1 VIRFRS
7 LGCSETILHFK
18 ESSMKKISVFLAL
31 AILIFSSIS
40 FALERDMKGS
50 KDHPLFSRIPNYY
63 ISDQANKDFDRYTS
77 PYIDKDNVWEGK
89 LTQTN
94 YSAQEGTKELSFI
107 QIIRNYE
114 NAIKKIGGKLLL
126 SETSR
131 LNAKITKNKGVTY
144 VSVEAFNEGRNY
156 TLIIVE
162 NKPMID
168 EVTADAAS
176 LNRGISE
183 TGKIAIYG
191 IYFNTGKSDI
201 KPESKPTIVE
211 IVKMLK
217 QNSKL
222 KLFVVGHTDT
232 DGSLES
238 NIKLSS
244 DRAASVVKAL
254 IENGI
259 QASRLKSSGV
269 GPYCPVESNRADG
282 GKAKNRRVEL
292 VEMF

>member
-1 VIRFRS
+1 
-7 LGCSETILHFK
+7 
-18 ESSMKKISVFLAL
+18 MKKLSVLLFLAIF
-31 AILIFSSIS
+31 ILSSIS
-40 FALERDMKGS
+40 FAQEPDKEGS
-50 KDHPLFSRIPNYY
+50 KDHPLLSRIPNYY
-63 ISDQANKDFDRYTS
+63 ISEQINKDFDSYTS

-94 YSAQEGTKELSFI
+94 YTAQEGSKELSFI
-107 QIIRNYE
+107 QIVRNYE
-114 NAIKKIGGKLLL
+114 NAVKKLGGKILL
-126 SETSR
+126 SETR
-131 LNAKITKNKGVTY
+131 ILNAKIEKNKAATY
-144 VSVEAFNEGRNY
+144 VSVEAFNDGREY

-162 NKPMID
+162 NKPMED
-168 EVTADAAS
+168 EVTIDAAS
-176 LNRGISE
+176 LSKGISE
-183 TGKIAIYG
+183 TGKIAVYG
-191 IYFNTGKSDI
+191 IYFDVGKSDI
-201 KPESKPTIVE
+201 KPESKPTIDE

-222 KLFVVGHTDT
+222 KLFVVGHTDI

-238 NIKLSS
+238 NMKLSS

-259 QASRLKSSGV
+259 QASRLKSNGV
-269 GPYCPVESNRADG
+269 GPYCPIESNHTEE

>member
-1 VIRFRS
+1 
-7 LGCSETILHFK
+7 
-18 ESSMKKISVFLAL
+18 MKRISVFVVL
-31 AILIFSSIS
+31 AILIYSSIS
-40 FALERDMKGS
+40 LAQETDKKGS
-50 KDHPLFSRIPNYY
+50 KDHPLLSRIPNYY
-63 ISDQANKDFDRYTS
+63 ISEQVNKDFDSYTS

-89 LTQTN
+89 LTQIN
-94 YSAQEGTKELSFI
+94 YSAKEGTRELSFI
-107 QIIRNYE
+107 QIVRNYE
-114 NAIKKIGGKLLL
+114 NAIKKLGGQILL
-126 SETSR
+126 SETR
-131 LNAKITKNKGVTY
+131 ILHAKIEKNQGVTY
-144 VSVEAFNEGRNY
+144 VSVEAFNDGRNY

-162 NKPMID
+162 NKPMED
-168 EVTADAAS
+168 EVTINAAS

-191 IYFNTGKSDI
+191 IYFDTGKSDI

-211 IVKMLK
+211 IEKMLK

-222 KLFVVGHTDT
+222 KLFVVGHTDI

-238 NIKLSS
+238 NMKLSS
-244 DRAASVVKAL
+244 DRAASVVKVL

-259 QASRLKSSGV
+259 QASRLKSGGV
-269 GPYCPVESNRADG
+269 GPYCPVESNHTEG